1 MGHWKTYEVTFFNL
15 FSVYKDKNN
24 HRYTWVIVGERGR
37 KRERKRERE
46 KESERGDRVGKEV

>member
-24 HRYTWVIVGERGR
+24 HRYTWVIGERGR

-46 KESERGDRVGKEV
+46 KESERDRVKKEV